1 MKNKFTILG
10 CGSSLGTPWLNQ
22 NWGNCKKNIKKNI
35 RTRCCAHIQ
44 YKNISILIDTSPDIR
59 QQLIDNKIKNIDAI
73 IYTHEHADQT
83 AGIFEFRPIYFL
95 NKKRI
100 PIYCNTQTKMR
111 IIASYPW
118 LFKSSKLYPQIMEI
132 KNTSNKFSISK
143 NNNKLNFKSLDVIH
157 GAVKTRGY
165 LFNKIAYISDCKEIP
180 STTLKKMKNLNFLII
195 DCFRLHEHITH
206 LDLFSTLKLIKLLK
220 PKKSLLINMHVD
232 LDYNYL
238 KKVLPKNIIP
248 AFDGL
253 SFNF

>member
-1 MKNKFTILG
+1 
-10 CGSSLGTPWLNQ
+10 
-22 NWGNCKKNIKKNI
+22 
-35 RTRCCAHIQ
+35 
-44 YKNISILIDTSPDIR
+44 
-59 QQLIDNKIKNIDAI
+59 
-73 IYTHEHADQT
+73 
-83 AGIFEFRPIYFL
+83 
-95 NKKRI
+95 
-100 PIYCNTQTKMR
+100 
-111 IIASYPW
+111 
-118 LFKSSKLYPQIMEI
+118 MEI
-132 KNTSNKFSISK
+132 KNTSNNFAIKK
-143 NNNKLNFKSLDVIH
+143 NKSRFNLKSLDVIH
-157 GAVKTRGY
+157 GTVKTRGY